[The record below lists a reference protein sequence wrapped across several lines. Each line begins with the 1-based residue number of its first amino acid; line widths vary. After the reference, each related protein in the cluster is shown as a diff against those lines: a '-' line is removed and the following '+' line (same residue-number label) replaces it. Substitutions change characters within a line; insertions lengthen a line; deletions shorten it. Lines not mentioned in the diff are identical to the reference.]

1 METATA
7 RSHNQGI
14 FAPALVAGF
23 IATIAV
29 WITWFITHLPWLG
42 MPEPVASAI
51 ILVVWLIAVA
61 AATRSVGPH
70 AAVRVGIAAGLVAA
84 VFGLLVLG
92 SKLTE
97 VPETG
102 EGPAGPV
109 KPAWPLLVAGFLG
122 LGALIGMLGGLV
134 SRLAPASD
142 HWGGQKP
149 WLARFAIIAVA
160 AIAPLLFVGGLVT
173 STESGM
179 AVPDWP
185 KTFGANM
192 FLYPLGPRA
201 DAGVYLE
208 HAHRLFGALIGL
220 TVLTLAI
227 WVQIS
232 TARAFV
238 KIWAWAIFALVT
250 FQGIL
255 GGTRVTENSDWLA
268 FFHGVSAQLIFAAT
282 VALAVYLSPLYHA
295 TVKAEPDAGLRRL
308 KALGTAA
315 LHVTILQLV
324 FGAMYRH
331 VRSSHAL
338 WSHIGFSIVV
348 AILVLIAGFYAVRVA
363 TALRSRHSDV
373 VRRTGTWVL
382 ACVAFQ
388 FVLGWKVFFVGGR
401 EAEAA
406 NYTQALLRT
415 VHQANGA
422 LLLALV
428 TLLAVVARRM
438 WKQVGPAATQAS
450 IAPAAAPA

>member
-1 METATA
+1 METAIA
-7 RSHNQGI
+7 RQPNQGVLP
-14 FAPALVAGF
+14 PALVAGF

-51 ILVVWLIAVA
+51 ILVVWVIAVA
-61 AATRSVGPH
+61 AATRSVGPR
-70 AAVRVGIAAGLVAA
+70 AAIRVGIAAGLVAA

-97 VPETG
+97 VPESGTG
-102 EGPAGPV
+102 AAGPV
-109 KPAWPLLVAGFLG
+109 KPAWPILVAGFLG
-122 LGALIGMLGGLV
+122 LGALLGLLGGFL

-142 HWGGQKP
+142 HWTGQRP
-149 WLARFAIIAVA
+149 WLGRFAVVTVA
-160 AIAPLLFVGGLVT
+160 AIAPLLFVGGLGT

-185 KTFGANM
+185 RTFGANM

-220 TVLTLAI
+220 AVLTLAI
-227 WVQIS
+227 WVQVS
-232 TARAFV
+232 ASRGWV
-238 KIWAWAIFALVT
+238 KVWAWAIFVFVT

-255 GGTRVTENSDWLA
+255 GGTRVTANSDWLA
-268 FFHGVSAQLIFAAT
+268 FFHGVSAQLIFAAA
-282 VALAVYLSPLYHA
+282 VALAVYLSPLYQSA
-295 TVKAEPDAGLRRL
+295 VNAEPDAGLRRL

-315 LHVTILQLV
+315 LHVTILQLI

-348 AILVLIAGFYAVRVA
+348 AILVLIAGFFAVRVA
-363 TALRSRHSDV
+363 TALRSRHGAV

-382 ACVAFQ
+382 ACVAVQ
-388 FVLGWKVFFVGGR
+388 FLLGWVVFFVGGR
-401 EAEAA
+401 DAEAA
-406 NYTQALLRT
+406 NLTQALLRT
-415 VHQANGA
+415 LHQANGA

-438 WKQVGPAATQAS
+438 WKQTAPAKAPAA
-450 IAPAAAPA
+450 IPPAAAPA